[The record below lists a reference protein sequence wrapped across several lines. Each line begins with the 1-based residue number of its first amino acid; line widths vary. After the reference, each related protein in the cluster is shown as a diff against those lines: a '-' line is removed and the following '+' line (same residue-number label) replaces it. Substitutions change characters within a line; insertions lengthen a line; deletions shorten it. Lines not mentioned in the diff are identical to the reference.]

1 LDIRSIDETFKW
13 IQTRIKVVV
22 KKHMIYVFFH
32 HNSKVKKLSKVIL
45 LDLILKFKLKPVTL
59 LSTLSYC
66 VRIVMITTSLFALFN
81 GLKIFK
87 KSNLIKL
94 FTLLILLSF
103 LDGLSY
109 FFLVDIFLKEEIFHE
124 ISPIIQGSYLYIEF
138 ITICIFFTA
147 VLTNNLI
154 KTALKG
160 IIIIFTISV
169 LFCLIIQNNPFTE
182 FYLIFVI
189 TEVVIVNICFG
200 MLMIKQIKYDTLRIQ
215 KFKILIGKGFFIFIN
230 LTAPYYVISDY
241 LGPKYNQLTQLLNPI
256 NDIGYIILFFMF
268 FKAFKWTQI
277 NSK

>member
-1 LDIRSIDETFKW
+1 
-13 IQTRIKVVV
+13 
-22 KKHMIYVFFH
+22 MI
-32 HNSKVKKLSKVIL
+32 VI
-45 LDLILKFKLKPVTL
+45 
-59 LSTLSYC
+59 
-66 VRIVMITTSLFALFN
+66 SLFAFFK

-103 LDGLSY
+103 IDVLSY
-109 FFLVDIFLKEEIFHE
+109 FFLVDNFLKEEIFHE

-138 ITICIFFTA
+138 ITICIFFIT

-160 IIIIFTISV
+160 TIILFTIAV
-169 LFCLIIQNNPFTE
+169 IFCLIIQNNPFTE
-182 FYLIFVI
+182 FYLFFVI
-189 TEVVIVNICFG
+189 AEVVIVNICFV
-200 MLMIKQIKYDTLRIQ
+200 MLMIKQIKHDAILIQ
-215 KFKILIGKGFFIFIN
+215 KFKIIIGKGFFIFIN

-268 FKAFKWTQI
+268 FKAFKWIQI